1 MDRHSSYLDR
11 FQAHL
16 SLAVSAMAARNRTL
30 ALSCHEMLETQL
42 GQAEAADIRKAA
54 VFHLADLD
62 PDLCLWAMQH
72 CLDPEECLDLI
83 EDVVERAV
91 CLLVELGYYPGR
103 DFSALATGEIW
114 TREDI
119 KVQLMEDDEIPGR
132 LFLNEIFQV
141 PA

>member
-1 MDRHSSYLDR
+1 MDRHHSYLDR

-16 SLAVSAMAARNRTL
+16 SLAVSAMAARDRRL
-30 ALSCHEMLETQL
+30 LLSCYQMLREQL
-42 GQAEAADIRKAA
+42 GIAEANDVRKAA
-54 VFHLADLD
+54 IFHLADSD

-72 CLDPEECLDLI
+72 CLDPNECLDLI
-83 EDVVERAV
+83 EDVVGRAA
-91 CLLVELGYYPGR
+91 CWLVENGYYPGK

-114 TREDI
+114 TREEI
-119 KVQLMEDDEIPGR
+119 KVRLMEDDTLPGR

>member
-1 MDRHSSYLDR
+1 
-11 FQAHL
+11 
-16 SLAVSAMAARNRTL
+16 MAARNRTL
-30 ALSCHEMLETQL
+30 AVSCHAMLEAEL
-42 GQAEAADIRKAA
+42 GGAEAADIRKAA
-54 VFHLADLD
+54 IFHLADLD

-91 CLLVELGYYPGR
+91 CMLIDWGCRPGK

-119 KVQLMEDDEIPGR
+119 KVKLMEDDAIPGR

>member
-16 SLAVSAMAARNRTL
+16 TLAVSAMAARNRTL
-30 ALSCHEMLETQL
+30 ALSCHEVLVEQL
-42 GQAEAADIRKAA
+42 GRAEAADIRKAA
-54 VFHLADLD
+54 IFHLADLD

-72 CLDPEECLDLI
+72 CLDPQECLELI

-91 CLLVELGYYPGR
+91 CILIDLGYRPGT
-103 DFSALATGEIW
+103 DFSSLATGEIW

-119 KVQLMEDDEIPGR
+119 KVKLMEDDAVPGR